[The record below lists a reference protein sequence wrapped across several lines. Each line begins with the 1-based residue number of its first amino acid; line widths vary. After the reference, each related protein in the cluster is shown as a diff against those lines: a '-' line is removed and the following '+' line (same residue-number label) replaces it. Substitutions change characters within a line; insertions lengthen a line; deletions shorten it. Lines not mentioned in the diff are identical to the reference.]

1 MKKILFVFVFVLI
14 GIGVQ
19 AQNSEWP
26 YIYRVPGPTDTLL
39 IWHNDS
45 TKVTTAGEFFII
57 GTDSTWVRI
66 DVDTVVVY
74 ENLYLLGNE
83 EHRLPDVIIMDDYER
98 KSGFYNAFNERSS
111 NTIVDFGT
119 TRWGFLN
126 HQGDTITMSWTDK
139 LISVNSSEVVFSTV
153 DSIQAM
159 LRVNN
164 NRAAINDQFYNKG
177 FVNTGWHFDFFIGPE
192 SNDTVR
198 MDIITGANINLRGYT
213 GNGSNNRVD
222 IDAARVL
229 HVHGAVD
236 DRVVVDSLIMVY
248 LEADDNGIVPD
259 SIRSYYGIYH
269 DYQTAP
275 IIGDSV
281 TYFLYSEYGDN
292 YLNGDLEVLGLLK
305 YEPPHASMTFEDE
318 SETLTMSQN
327 TWVKITNGTDDIFT
341 GTDVT
346 NITHAGDSL
355 TITTPGDYMVNIS
368 LSFSGT
374 SNADVYEF
382 AVFVNEILT
391 SVKIER
397 TTTSTDIGNISLPVY
412 LNGLSNGDDISV
424 RIRNTAN
431 DFDATVIACSWVT
444 WLLHAE

>member
-1 MKKILFVFVFVLI
+1 
-14 GIGVQ
+14 
-19 AQNSEWP
+19 
-26 YIYRVPGPTDTLL
+26 
-39 IWHNDS
+39 
-45 TKVTTAGEFFII
+45 
-57 GTDSTWVRI
+57 
-66 DVDTVVVY
+66 
-74 ENLYLLGNE
+74 
-83 EHRLPDVIIMDDYER
+83 
-98 KSGFYNAFNERSS
+98 
-111 NTIVDFGT
+111 
-119 TRWGFLN
+119 
-126 HQGDTITMSWTDK
+126 
-139 LISVNSSEVVFSTV
+139 
-153 DSIQAM
+153 
-159 LRVNN
+159 
-164 NRAAINDQFYNKG
+164 
-177 FVNTGWHFDFFIGPE
+177 
-192 SNDTVR
+192 
-198 MDIITGANINLRGYT
+198 
-213 GNGSNNRVD
+213 
-222 IDAARVL
+222 
-229 HVHGAVD
+229 
-236 DRVVVDSLIMVY
+236 
-248 LEADDNGIVPD
+248 
-259 SIRSYYGIYH
+259 
-269 DYQTAP
+269 
-275 IIGDSV
+275 
-281 TYFLYSEYGDN
+281 
-292 YLNGDLEVLGLLK
+292 
-305 YEPPHASMTFEDE
+305 MTFEDE